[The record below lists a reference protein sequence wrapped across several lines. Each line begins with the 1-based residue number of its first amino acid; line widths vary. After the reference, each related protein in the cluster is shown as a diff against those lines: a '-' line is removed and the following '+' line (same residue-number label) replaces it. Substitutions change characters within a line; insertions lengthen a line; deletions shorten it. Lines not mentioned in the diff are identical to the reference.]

1 VGNSQKNP
9 AGVLLTMAVVGGMF
23 VVAGLPAYAVSV
35 TEEAPQSL
43 VSGTAQ
49 SLSVSYRADAGSSIR
64 DAFSATTPEEL
75 AAKKAEEAR
84 VAAALASAAA
94 FSTSGSSN
102 YTYNFSGP
110 RQPGDDYPW
119 YGMEGMS
126 PLRYYYGECVDFV
139 AWRLNRDQGYYGPFR
154 WDWGTMTPGG
164 GSAASWTSA
173 WHNKG
178 WPVSSTPVAGAV
190 AVIGYNHVAYVNS
203 VNADGTVFLEEY
215 NYGNYH
221 QYSTRTVPAGAATY
235 LYPPQ

>member
-43 VSGTAQ
+43 VSGSSQ
-49 SLSVSYRADAGSSIR
+49 SLSVSFRADAGSSVR

-84 VAAALASAAA
+84 VAAALASAQ
-94 FSTSGSSN
+94 SSASS
-102 YTYNFSGP
+102 YSYSFSGV
-110 RQPGDDYPW
+110 RQAGDDYPW
-119 YGMEGMS
+119 YGLEGLS

-139 AWRLNRDQGYYGPFR
+139 AWRLNRDQGYTGPFR

-173 WHNKG
+173 WYNHG

-203 VNADGTVFLEEY
+203 VNADGTVYLEEY